1 MPEYCLPPFLRDRHW
16 YDTQKVASKKARMMT
31 THHDGQPA
39 SERNEKPAPIHP
51 DAIEMI
57 EHLDVPHQDAIE
69 NNEHLSPAN
78 SEGPIRINNLGNPLG
93 ISSGEGIPDQSDEAR
108 RQVEADELWD
118 ALKAETGC
126 SSYVDYLET
135 YRAKRAYMERV
146 LDHLTPAFQDEY
158 TFRESNFTILDLSY
172 NEESVPRVFPR
183 FNDTSAVR
191 IVTALRQPP
200 ANVTVQILLWNSA
213 AYLHQ
218 DVVNPLGW
226 GLKIDP
232 RFFGALCGRNK
243 RHLDPQHV
251 IIDGAVATVVR
262 HYAVPIV
269 LIARMGWDSAL
280 TSAVEEEIGDVFPF
294 QYPAVTTYLPYP
306 YFTPVQDQKRVWGRY
321 VEGHELGKY
330 EHPNYTHLLNWFLG
344 SERNAGDRFDG
355 MFLKPLIPLIYLSI
369 FRVRECCES
378 IRQQYY
384 ELQIAADDGWWA
396 EKDKA
401 IFDLPKDRVRLR
413 ALVEDLE
420 DGYDQ
425 TLGFLDSQ
433 PWQGRYRESACWGK
447 VTEDFKRTHREA
459 ARLEAQ
465 IRHYRQLQ
473 IGESALQESKQSI
486 ELSNRQIE
494 EGKGVK
500 IFTVLA
506 FVYVPLNLAT
516 SIFGMNL
523 SELNGS
529 GKSIWV
535 FLTTAVIALL
545 ITGVLWFLMREV
557 NNYLRWRRRSH
568 DASIDF
574 TIGARISMLAWLQG
588 NQVGDWMW
596 RSGAW
601 WRILVNSDSR
611 LRNPGEARGLNTCEF
626 VSKYGCHPH
635 PPHFRPFEHGDSY
648 EWDKTTS
655 ETKRWL
661 LWI

>member
-39 SERNEKPAPIHP
+39 SERNERPAPIHP

-78 SEGPIRINNLGNPLG
+78 SEGPIGINNLGNPFG
-93 ISSGEGIPDQSDEAR
+93 NSSSEGIPDQSDEAR
-108 RQVEADELWD
+108 RQVEADERWD

-135 YRAKRAYMERV
+135 YRAKRAYLETV

-172 NEESVPRVFPR
+172 NEESVPRVSPR
-183 FNDTSAVR
+183 CNDTSAVR

-218 DVVNPLGW
+218 DVVNPLGL

-232 RFFGALCGRNK
+232 RFFEALCGRNK
-243 RHLDPQHV
+243 RHLDPRHV
-251 IIDGAVATVVR
+251 TIDGAVATIVH

-269 LIARMGWDSAL
+269 LIARMGWGPAL
-280 TSAVEEEIGDVFPF
+280 ASAVEEEIGDVFPF
-294 QYPAVTTYLPYP
+294 QYPAVETYPPYP
-306 YFTPVQDQKRVWGRY
+306 YFAPVHDLKRVWGRY
-321 VEGHELGKY
+321 AEGHELGKY
-330 EHPNYTHLLNWFLG
+330 EHPNYTHLLSWCLR
-344 SERNAGDRFDG
+344 SERERNAGFVH
-355 MFLKPLIPLIYLSI
+355 FLKPLIPLLYLSI

-384 ELQIAADDGWWA
+384 ELQIAADDAWWA

-401 IFDLPKDRVRLR
+401 ISDLPKDRVRLR

-420 DGYDQ
+420 DGFNQILRFIESQDRSYN
-425 TLGFLDSQ
+425 FLL
-433 PWQGRYRESACWGK
+433 SASWRK
-447 VTEDFKRTHREA
+447 VEEDFKRTHREA

-494 EGKGVK
+494 EGKRGQ
-500 IFTVLA
+500 
-506 FVYVPLNLAT
+506 
-516 SIFGMNL
+516 S
-523 SELNGS
+523 
-529 GKSIWV
+529 
-535 FLTTAVIALL
+535 FLQSQVQDTT
-545 ITGVLWFLMREV
+545 
-557 NNYLRWRRRSH
+557 
-568 DASIDF
+568 D
-574 TIGARISMLAWLQG
+574 
-588 NQVGDWMW
+588 
-596 RSGAW
+596 
-601 WRILVNSDSR
+601 
-611 LRNPGEARGLNTCEF
+611 
-626 VSKYGCHPH
+626 
-635 PPHFRPFEHGDSY
+635 
-648 EWDKTTS
+648 
-655 ETKRWL
+655 
-661 LWI
+661 

>member
-1 MPEYCLPPFLRDRHW
+1 MPEYCLPPFLRDLPPFLRDRHW
-16 YDTQKVASKKARMMT
+16 YDTQKVASKKAIMMT

-39 SERNEKPAPIHP
+39 SERNEQPAPIHP

-78 SEGPIRINNLGNPLG
+78 SEGPIGINNLGNPLG
-93 ISSGEGIPDQSDEAR
+93 NSSSEGIPDQSDEAR

-126 SSYVDYLET
+126 SSYADYLEN
-135 YRAKRAYMERV
+135 YRAKRAYLGRV
-146 LDHLTPAFQDEY
+146 LDHLTPAFQVEY
-158 TFRESNFTILDLSY
+158 TSRKSNFTILDLSGD
-172 NEESVPRVFPR
+172 EHSPRRVFPR
-183 FNDTSAVR
+183 CNDTSAVR

-200 ANVTVQILLWNSA
+200 ANVAVQILLWNSA

-218 DVVNPLGW
+218 DVVSPLGL

-243 RHLDPQHV
+243 RHLDPRHV

-294 QYPAVTTYLPYP
+294 QYPAVETYPTYP
-306 YFTPVQDQKRVWGRY
+306 YSTPVHDLKRVWGRY
-321 VEGHELGKY
+321 AEGHDLGKH
-330 EHPNYTHLLNWFLG
+330 EHPNYTHLLNWCLG
-344 SERNAGDRFDG
+344 SEGKANAGFSI
-355 MFLKPLIPLIYLSI
+355 LWEPLIPLLYLSI

-384 ELQIAADDGWWA
+384 ELQIAADDAWWA

-401 IFDLPKDRVRLR
+401 ISDLPKDRVRLR

-425 TLGFLDSQ
+425 TLRFLDSR
-433 PWQGRYRESACWGK
+433 PWDGSHRCSASWYK

-473 IGESALQESKQSI
+473 VGESALQESKQSI
-486 ELSNRQIE
+486 ELSNLQIE
-494 EGKGVK
+494 EGKGGQSC
-500 IFTVLA
+500 L
-506 FVYVPLNLAT
+506 
-516 SIFGMNL
+516 
-523 SELNGS
+523 
-529 GKSIWV
+529 
-535 FLTTAVIALL
+535 
-545 ITGVLWFLMREV
+545 
-557 NNYLRWRRRSH
+557 
-568 DASIDF
+568 
-574 TIGARISMLAWLQG
+574 
-588 NQVGDWMW
+588 
-596 RSGAW
+596 
-601 WRILVNSDSR
+601 
-611 LRNPGEARGLNTCEF
+611 
-626 VSKYGCHPH
+626 
-635 PPHFRPFEHGDSY
+635 
-648 EWDKTTS
+648 
-655 ETKRWL
+655 
-661 LWI
+661 